1 MTQLYPK
8 FSLFNRLTC
17 LFLIAGLTAGFSGF
31 SQDPVPELVF
41 MDGVLKTGPGTQPAG
56 SDGAVYIFHNVTNN
70 VDALI
75 MINGRSSSHVS
86 LSSIDLIGPNED
98 PVHGTGYD
106 NSWQPR
112 VAYDGGNAPANQSW
126 WMEFQI
132 SFVQHSDNSNPVSVS
147 QFCVTGLDVDGD
159 GVNLHE
165 CLSFYSLQSY
175 TLEQNTLM
183 STSNLSGCLYNQ
195 SAAGKEFDGPTKN
208 YPNITPTA
216 TDVMVCNYYKNTN
229 SFVVRV
235 GAKTGVTASNAAD
248 RMNSL
253 WFRTFQF
260 AIPVSSPLPLSL
272 VDFAAHLNDKKVVL
286 NWATEMEINTSH
298 FTIQRSTNGESFD
311 DDGVVIADG
320 ASTARQ
326 DYSFTD
332 NVSGIP
338 NHGLLYYRLKLVD
351 MDSKYRYSEVV
362 VVRMAKDEQTTSI
375 MVFPNPAISDL
386 RVTIPVEWQSKSIS
400 YNIYSSSGALMK
412 QKISG
417 NAGQTET
424 LHVADLP
431 SGWYVV
437 KTSTGSQ
444 TAVQTFMKV
453 D

>member
-1 MTQLYPK
+1 MTYLYPR
-8 FSLFNRLTC
+8 FNFINHLSF
-17 LFLIAGLTAGFSGF
+17 LFLIVGLIAGFSSF
-31 SQDPVPELVF
+31 SQDPVPELMF
-41 MDGVLKTGPGTQPAG
+41 MDGILKTGPGTQSAG
-56 SDGAVYIFHNVTNN
+56 EDGAVYIFRNVTAN

-106 NSWQPR
+106 NAWQPR
-112 VAYDGGNAPANQSW
+112 VAYDGGYAPANQNW

-165 CLSFYSLQSY
+165 CLSFYALQSY

-183 STSNLSGCLYNQ
+183 STSNMTGCVYNQ
-195 SAAGKEFDGPTKN
+195 TALGKEFDGPTKN

-235 GAKTGVTASNAAD
+235 GAKTGSTASNAAD

-260 AIPVSSPLPLSL
+260 VVPVSSPLPLSL

-286 NWATEMEINTSH
+286 DWATEMELNTSH
-298 FTIQRSTNGESFD
+298 FTIQRSADGESFD
-311 DDGVVIADG
+311 DDGIVIADG
-320 ASTARQ
+320 ESKARQ

-332 NVSGIP
+332 NVSSMP
-338 NHGLLYYRLKLVD
+338 NKGLIYYRLKMVD
-351 MDSKYRYSEVV
+351 LDSKYRYSEVV
-362 VVRMAKDEQTTSI
+362 VVRIVKSQQTTSI
-375 MVFPNPAISDL
+375 TVFPNPAVNDL
-386 RVTIPVEWQSKSIS
+386 RVTIPVEWQNRSIS
-400 YNIYSSSGALMK
+400 YNIYSSNGALMK

-437 KTSTGSQ
+437 KTSAGSE